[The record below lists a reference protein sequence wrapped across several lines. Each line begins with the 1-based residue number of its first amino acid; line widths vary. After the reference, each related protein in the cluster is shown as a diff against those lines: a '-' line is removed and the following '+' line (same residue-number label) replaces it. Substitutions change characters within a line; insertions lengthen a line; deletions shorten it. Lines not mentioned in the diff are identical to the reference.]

1 MENKA
6 LDKALKLLGITPNTN
21 ARNIIAECNNW
32 YTNSETAF
40 HTRVN
45 LNGAKVI
52 IESMNFAKRGCA
64 DDANLC
70 EVIDIDTGNS
80 TDRVNEIL
88 KANNFNVMF
97 RKQLEETSAT
107 GTVGAY
113 WYLKDAYY
121 TGDVLTKGTPA
132 INYIMSGEQVIPI
145 TVEND
150 DVIEC
155 AFCGESLKN
164 GKKVGTVVAFRL
176 NDNGTYRCDTVSVT
190 DKTVEEMVSIELGDV
205 RPFAL
210 MRTAQVNNLKDME
223 GYGLPKLHEAIPV
236 LKALDL
242 AYNILFGD
250 LDKGDK
256 LVFINELLS
265 CIGTDSITGS
275 PMLTPQQ
282 KKLFVLLGEK
292 LPEAN
297 SLIHEY
303 NPTIR
308 IEEITKVF
316 ETLLSLFSLM
326 FGYGTKK
333 YTFEN
338 GQIKTASE
346 YIGERQDCMQEV
358 NKQRG
363 CATEYISN
371 LITAMSWFYARFGG
385 EQITFNEINVDYD
398 DSYIEDKNAKL
409 ERVRADAQT
418 FDIPELTIWYLM
430 EAYNLD
436 EKTAKK
442 LVIRNQ
448 ERKDG
453 EELEDSN
460 LNEND

>member
-6 LDKALKLLGITPNTN
+6 LDKALDQLGIKPNSK
-21 ARNIIAECNNW
+21 ARNIIAECNSW

-40 HTRVN
+40 HERVN
-45 LNGAKVI
+45 LNGVKVI

-80 TDRVNEIL
+80 TDTVNEIL
-88 KANNFNVMF
+88 DANNFSIMF
-97 RKQLEETSAT
+97 RKQLEEMSAT

-121 TGDVLTKGTPA
+121 NGNIVTRGTPA
-132 INYIMSGEQVIPI
+132 INYVMSGDQIIPI
-145 TVEND
+145 TVVND
-150 DVIEC
+150 RVTEC
-155 AFCGESLKN
+155 AFTGEELVN
-164 GKKVGTVVAFRL
+164 GQKVGTVVAFRL
-176 NDNGTYRCDTVSVT
+176 NDNGTYRCDTVTVNGTDVT
-190 DKTVEEMVSIELGDV
+190 EMVSIELGEV
-205 RPFAL
+205 CPFAL
-210 MRTAQVNNLKDME
+210 MRTAQVNNIDDME
-223 GYGLPKLHEAIPV
+223 GYGLPKVKEAIPV

-265 CIGTDSITGS
+265 CIGIDQTTGA
-275 PMLTPQQ
+275 PMLTKQQ

-292 LPEAN
+292 LPEQS

-308 IEEITKVF
+308 IDEMTKVF
-316 ETLLSLFSLM
+316 ETLLSLFSM
-326 FGYGTKK
+326 SFGFGSKK

-346 YIGERQDCMQEV
+346 YIGEKQDCMQEV
-358 NKQRG
+358 NKQRA
-363 CATEYISN
+363 CSTEYIQN
-371 LITAMSWFYARFGG
+371 LITAMVWFYARFGG
-385 EQITFNEINVDYD
+385 NQIAVNEINVDYD

-436 EKTAKK
+436 EQTAKD

>member
-6 LDKALKLLGITPNTN
+6 LDKALKLLGITPNSN
-21 ARNIIAECNNW
+21 ARNIIAECNSW

-40 HTRVN
+40 HERVN
-45 LNGAKVI
+45 LNGVKVV

-70 EVIDIDTGNS
+70 EVVDIDTGNS
-80 TDRVNEIL
+80 TERVNEIL
-88 KANNFNVMF
+88 NANNFSVMF
-97 RKQLEETSAT
+97 RQQLEEASAT

-132 INYIMSGEQVIPI
+132 INYVLSGEQVIPI
-145 TVEND
+145 TVENNE
-150 DVIEC
+150 VIEC
-155 AFCGESLKN
+155 AFCGESLRD

-176 NDNGTYRCDTVSVT
+176 NENGMYRCDTVSVT
-190 DKTVEEMVSIELGDV
+190 DKNVEEMVSIELGDV
-205 RPFAL
+205 KPFAL
-210 MRTAQVNNLKDME
+210 LRTAQVNNLKNME
-223 GYGLPKLHEAIPV
+223 GYGLPKLKEAIPV

-265 CIGTDSITGS
+265 CIGTDLTTGQ
-275 PMLTPQQ
+275 PMLTKQQ
-282 KKLFVLLGEK
+282 KKLFVLLGDK
-292 LPEAN
+292 LPEEDH
-297 SLIHEY
+297 LIHEY

-316 ETLLSLFSLM
+316 ETLLSLFSMM

-363 CATEYISN
+363 SATEYIKD
-371 LITAMSWFYARFGG
+371 LIDGMVWFMGRFGG

-436 EKTAKK
+436 EKTAKD

-448 ERKDG
+448 ERKDN